1 MATRG
6 SFRTALLSAS
16 TVVLVVAAI
25 VTGLAAVGIVRSAVG
40 GSDALSPLS
49 QEAVGDH
56 LRTAAAPSVVGPTV
70 HPPTVGPTAPA
81 RGTASPSPSGGP
93 ARTASPSGGPRPGST
108 LPSSARPSGV
118 HSPQPSSTPPATP
131 APTPAPTSQT
141 RLIYSVG
148 GSAVAVCTGPLVR
161 LQSFG
166 PAQGYQ
172 VAEAEEGPAR
182 EVSVVFRATSGTRQV
197 EVHISCRGGVPVA
210 QVDDS
215 ASGGGS
221 DDGYGGGTGGDPGSG
236 YDS

>member
-1 MATRG
+1 VATHG
-6 SFRTALLSAS
+6 SFRTALLSAG
-16 TVVLVVAAI
+16 TVVLVVVAI

-56 LRTAAAPSVVGPTV
+56 LRTAAAPSVVGPTA

-81 RGTASPSPSGGP
+81 RGTASPSPSAGP
-93 ARTASPSGGPRPGST
+93 ARTTSPSGGPRPSST
-108 LPSSARPSGV
+108 APGSARPSGV
-118 HSPQPSSTPPATP
+118 HSTRPSSTPPPPQPTP
-131 APTPAPTSQT
+131 SPAPTSQT

-161 LQSFG
+161 LQSFS

-172 VAEAEEGPAR
+172 VAEAEEGPAPQ
-182 EVSVVFRATSGTRQV
+182 VQVVFRATSGTRQV
-197 EVHISCRGGVPVA
+197 EVQISCRAGVPVA
-210 QVDDS
+210 EVDDS

-221 DDGYGGGTGGDPGSG
+221 DDGYGGGTSGGSG
-236 YDS
+236 YDG